1 MEEQYGFYDHYELKP
16 IHICNPVNNP
26 EDAQYADKDDALL
39 PGKIIVNPTDAK
51 YDADRQFAVTVT
63 MSVVSPKGRIFLS
76 YFSAEN
82 HADENVGNYNMV
94 ITSDDGGKTFQN
106 RIVVEPPNP
115 ENTRIGDVNPWIDDW
130 GRLWL
135 IYDQMYHTL
144 DGREGIW
151 ISCCDDPD
159 AEVLEFSEPRR
170 IANGIM
176 NTKPIITQD
185 GEWLFPVY
193 RPDAKWAQGSPKIK
207 DTYINWLPEDMGVS
221 VYSSKDHGKT
231 FERIASKIRFP
242 YSVFDEPCMVER
254 SDGSLMMWIR
264 GMNCVGQ
271 TFSYD
276 GGHTWTVPTQNPKM
290 NLPNTHFHMGKLKS
304 GNILLLANYRAD
316 MFSYFGGRNNLTA
329 LISKDDGATWEG
341 FLMIDER
348 EGSEQPDFTE
358 GEDGYIYIS
367 YGRAPQYAGELLLAI
382 VTEEDIL
389 AGELVNPNS
398 KLRIVAHKG
407 TGMRKADCYESWTC
421 KVARENNIEL

>member
-1 MEEQYGFYDHYELKP
+1 MNEKYGYYDHYEVKP
-16 IHICNPVNNP
+16 IYMTKK
-26 EDAQYADKDDALL
+26 EQYPDKDDSLL

-51 YDADRQFAVTVT
+51 YDADRQYQVTTT

-82 HADENVGNYNMV
+82 HADEDVGNYNMV

-106 RIVVEPPNP
+106 RFVIEPPNP
-115 ENTRIGDVNPWIDDW
+115 ANTRVFEVNPWIDDL
-130 GRLWL
+130 GRFWVFWCQV
-135 IYDQMYHTL
+135 YRTL
-144 DGREGIW
+144 DGRAGLW
-151 ISCCDDPD
+151 AACCEDPD
-159 AEVLEFSEPRR
+159 AEVMEFSEPRR
-170 IANGIM
+170 IANGVMI
-176 NTKPIITQD
+176 TKPIITKS
-185 GEWLFPVY
+185 GEWMFPAY
-193 RPDAKWAQGSPKIK
+193 IADAKWAQGSPKIT
-207 DTYINWLPEDMGVS
+207 DTYINWLPDEMGIS
-221 VYSSKDHGKT
+221 VYSSKDQGKT
-231 FERIASKIRFP
+231 FERIASQIRFP
-242 YSVFDEPCMVER
+242 YSVFEEPCMVER

-264 GMNCVGQ
+264 GMNCTAH
-271 TFSYD
+271 TFSSD
-276 GGHTWTVPTQNPKM
+276 GGHTWTVPIQNPKM
-290 NLPNTHFHMGKLKS
+290 NLPNTHFHLGKLKS

-367 YGRAPQYAGELLLAI
+367 YGRAPQFAAETVLAI

-389 AGELVNPNS
+389 AGKLVNPNS

-407 TGMRKADCYESWTC
+407 TGMRKSDSYEGWTC